1 MAIQQTWLDELL
13 PSKDIPIERV
23 SRDSYISNIRSCAM
37 AGRCIGVILNSI
49 DDAQD
54 TAKKLSEE
62 CPDRNVILYHERF
75 LAEDLY
81 RQEAKVLDAA
91 GKNLHHHS
99 EIKRLSLVHKAYS
112 LTLMWTLTNSLWTL
126 AR

>member
-1 MAIQQTWLDELL
+1 
-13 PSKDIPIERV
+13 
-23 SRDSYISNIRSCAM
+23 M

-62 CPDRNVILYHERF
+62 CPNRNVILYHERF

-91 GKNLHHHS
+91 GEKSTSPFRDKAIIVGTQSLFSNLDVDFDQLFMDTCPMDLLL
-99 EIKRLSLVHKAYS
+99 RGLSHIHRYERS
-112 LTLMWTLTNSLWTL
+112 RSGLMAFPRC